1 MCIFCEIIKGN
12 IPSKKV
18 YEDDDVLAI
27 LDISQATY
35 GHTLVMPKEH
45 YENINE
51 CPKEVLYKV
60 ISITQDLNKQIMNN
74 LKAKGSNILTNTNEA
89 SGQSV
94 PHLHFHIIPRYD
106 ETDTIKIEVT
116 NNEFNLDEVLYKIQ
130 AK

>member
-60 ISITQDLNKQIMNN
+60 TSITQDLNKQIMNN

-116 NNEFNLDEVLYKIQ
+116 NNEFNLDEVLNKIQ

>member
-60 ISITQDLNKQIMNN
+60 ISITQDLNKHIMNN

-89 SGQSV
+89 SGQSI

-116 NNEFNLDEVLYKIQ
+116 NNEFNLDEVLNKIQ